1 MPEREITFG
10 QALNE
15 AHLAEMERDT
25 NIILFGENV
34 SSQWREATKGLKERF
49 GRERVRDAP
58 ITETAFIGAGVGAAI
73 VGMRPIVELMLADFG
88 LVAMDQI
95 LNQMAK
101 STYMSGGKVSVPM
114 TLRVLTGAGTSSGA
128 THSESLHG
136 LFAHMPGL
144 KVVVPSSPYDAK
156 GLLISSI
163 RDPNPK
169 IFMEHRLLYPVKG
182 MVPSEA
188 YEVPLGDANVVREGS
203 DVTVV
208 ANSLMVREAVKA
220 AEEVEGDVSVEV
232 LDPRTLVP
240 LDEDAILRSVG
251 KTGRLVVVDEDYLRY
266 GFSGEVVALV
276 SEKAHGKLVAPPI
289 RVATP
294 NIPLPYNQR
303 LERELLPNKEKIVA
317 AVRKVASR

>member
-1 MPEREITFG
+1 MPEREITLG

-15 AHLAEMERDT
+15 AHLAEMERDPRV
-25 NIILFGENV
+25 ILFGENV
-34 SSQWREATKGLKERF
+34 SSQWREATRGLKERF

-73 VGMRPIVELMLADFG
+73 AGMCPVVELMLVDFG

-101 STYMSGGKVSVPM
+101 STYMSGGEVSVPM

-144 KVVVPSSPYDAK
+144 KVVVPSNPYDAK
-156 GLLISSI
+156 GLLITSI

-182 MVPSEA
+182 MVPSEV
-188 YEVPLGDANVVREGS
+188 YEVPLGVANIVREGS

-208 ANSLMVREAVKA
+208 ATSLMVSEAVKA
-220 AEEVEGDVSVEV
+220 AEELAGDLSVEV
-232 LDPRTLVP
+232 IDPRTLVP
-240 LDEDAILRSVG
+240 LDEETILSSVG

-276 SEKAHGKLVAPPI
+276 AERAYGKLEAPPI

-294 NIPLPYNQR
+294 NVPLPFNPR
-303 LERELLPNKEKIVA
+303 LEKELLPSSQKIAA
-317 AVRKVASR
+317 AVRKVTS

>member
-1 MPEREITFG
+1 MPIREITFG

-15 AHLAEMERDT
+15 AHITEMARDPKV
-25 NIILFGENV
+25 IVFGENV
-34 SSQWREATKGLKERF
+34 SSQWREATKGLKEKF

-73 VGMRPIVELMLADFG
+73 AGYRPVVELMLVDFG

-95 LNQMAK
+95 LNQFAK
-101 STYMSGGKVSVPM
+101 STYMSGGAVSVPM
-114 TLRVLTGAGTSSGA
+114 TLRVLTGGGTSSGA

-144 KVVVPSSPYDAK
+144 KVVLPSNPYDAK
-156 GLLISSI
+156 GLLISCI

-182 MVPSEA
+182 QVPNES
-188 YEVPLGDANVVREGS
+188 YKVPFGVANLVREGK

-208 ANSLMVREAVKA
+208 ATSLMVQKAMKA
-220 AEEVEGDVSVEV
+220 ADELKGKISVEV

-240 LDEDAILRSVG
+240 LDMEAIIDSIK
-251 KTGRLVVVDEDYLRY
+251 KTGRLVVVDEDYLQY
-266 GFSGEVVALV
+266 GFSGEVVALAAERALK
-276 SEKAHGKLVAPPI
+276 SLEAPPI

-294 NIPLPYNQR
+294 NIPLPFNPG
-303 LERELLPNKEKIVA
+303 LEKELLPSKEKIITAIKQAVA
-317 AVRKVASR
+317 

>member
-1 MPEREITFG
+1 MPAREITFG

-15 AHLAEMERDT
+15 AHLAEMERDPKV
-25 NIILFGENV
+25 IVFGENV
-34 SSQWREATKGLKERF
+34 SSQWREATKGLKEKF

-73 VGMRPIVELMLADFG
+73 AGYRPVVELMLVDFG

-95 LNQMAK
+95 LNQFAK
-101 STYMSGGKVSVPM
+101 STYMSGGAVSVPM

-128 THSESLHG
+128 THSESLHS

-144 KVVVPSSPYDAK
+144 KVVVPSNPYDAK
-156 GLLISSI
+156 GLLIASI
-163 RDPNPK
+163 RNPNPK

-182 MVPSEA
+182 QVPKES
-188 YEVPLGDANVVREGS
+188 YEVPLGVANLVREGK

-208 ANSLMVREAVKA
+208 ATSLMVQEAMKA
-220 AEEVEGDVSVEV
+220 ADELKGKVSVEV

-240 LDEDAILRSVG
+240 LDEEAIVNSVK
-251 KTGRLVVVDEDYLRY
+251 KTGRLVVVDEDYLHY
-266 GFSGEVVALV
+266 GFSGEIVALV
-276 SEKAHGKLVAPPI
+276 AEKALKSLESPPI

-294 NIPLPYNQR
+294 NIPLPFNPK
-303 LERELLPNKEKIVA
+303 LEKELLPSKEKIITAINQA
-317 AVRKVASR
+317 AA

>member
-1 MPEREITFG
+1 MREITFG

-15 AHLAEMERDT
+15 AHTVEMERDSR
-25 NIILFGENV
+25 IIVFGENV
-34 SSQWREATKGLKERF
+34 SSNWREATKGLKERF

-58 ITETAFIGAGVGAAI
+58 ITETAFIGAGIGAAI
-73 VGMRPIVELMLADFG
+73 AGFKPVVELMLVDFG

-95 LNQMAK
+95 LNQFAK
-101 STYMSGGKVSVPM
+101 TTYMSGGAVSISM
-114 TLRVLTGAGTSSGA
+114 TLRVITGAGTSSGA

-144 KVVVPSSPYDAK
+144 KVVVPSNPYDAK

-169 IFMEHRLLYPVKG
+169 VFMEHRLLYPVKG
-182 MVPSEA
+182 QVPKEPF
-188 YEVPLGDANVVREGS
+188 EVPFGVANLVREGS

-208 ANSLMVREAVKA
+208 ANSLMVQEAMKA
-220 AEEVEGDVSVEV
+220 ADELKGSVSIEVI
-232 LDPRTLVP
+232 DPRTLVP
-240 LDEDAILRSVG
+240 LDEEAIVDSVK
-251 KTGRLVVVDEDYLRY
+251 KTGRLVVVDEDYLHY

-276 SEKAHGKLVAPPI
+276 AEKALRSLVAHPI

-294 NIPLPYNQR
+294 NVPLPFNSR
-303 LERELLPNKEKIVA
+303 LEKELLPSKEKIVS
-317 AVRKVASR
+317 AVKKVMS